1 MSAAIT
7 EYSRRVFL
15 KHSLLAGCGIYTLAS
30 NAKVYANWSA
40 RLFEEQQLAAV
51 LEGLAD
57 GSSAELSQNV
67 KLTVPLRVE
76 NPAIVPV
83 SVFADIEDVESIAIL
98 VESNSMPLAGKYR
111 FGENVAAKI
120 STRVRLQQ
128 SSTIT
133 ALVKAGG
140 KHYLNSADVELEA
153 FDCKPVK
160 K

>member
-7 EYSRRVFL
+7 KNSRRVFL

-40 RLFEEQQLAAV
+40 QLFEEQKLAAV
-51 LEGLAD
+51 LDGLAD
-57 GSSAELSQNV
+57 GTSAQLTDKV
-67 KLTVPLRVE
+67 KLTVPALVE

-83 SVFADIEDVESIAIL
+83 SVVADIEDVESISIL
-98 VESNSMPLAGKYR
+98 VESNTMPLAGKYR

-120 STRVRLQQ
+120 STRVRLEQ
-128 SSTIT
+128 SGTIT

-140 KHYLNSADVELEA
+140 NHYLNSADVELAA
-153 FDCKPVK
+153 FVCKPIEK
-160 K
+160 